1 MFVKVLLEKKGAEAI
16 KLPDSFLHSSWPSPS
31 LSLVVCREYLEK
43 RIIHSSSQPAATQT
57 TPPPSTVSE
66 STASESSAQVTE
78 VPAMSAEDLRT
89 LETVMRDQV
98 DDMLADILE
107 ERRRTVAMVSGSDSD
122 SEDSFDEK
130 YLPRSSGSGEGMEK
144 KEKKEKDMDG
154 DEDEEDIEKDIEKD
168 IEEDIEKDIE
178 EDIDNNT
185 DNNTDNNVDI
195 NTSIDNNNNTNTNT
209 NIDDNTN
216 DNTNDNTTTQST
228 DEEERRRNMDIKLTC
243 EQETAE
249 KPAESRF
256 IHMNQEDI
264 RAILGMSMES
274 IMGEEELENLTNAF
288 AKEVAEK
295 PAAAPEEKKETKS
308 GFWCR

>member
-1 MFVKVLLEKKGAEAI
+1 
-16 KLPDSFLHSSWPSPS
+16 
-31 LSLVVCREYLEK
+31 
-43 RIIHSSSQPAATQT
+43 
-57 TPPPSTVSE
+57 
-66 STASESSAQVTE
+66 
-78 VPAMSAEDLRT
+78 MSAEDLRT

-144 KEKKEKDMDG
+144 KEKEEKDMDG
-154 DEDEEDIEKDIEKD
+154 DEDEEDIEKDIEED
-168 IEEDIEKDIE
+168 IEEDIEK
-178 EDIDNNT
+178 DIDNNT

-256 IHMNQEDI
+256 IHMNQEDVG
-264 RAILGMSMES
+264 AILGMSMES

-295 PAAAPEEKKETKS
+295 PAAALEEKKETKS

>member
-1 MFVKVLLEKKGAEAI
+1 
-16 KLPDSFLHSSWPSPS
+16 
-31 LSLVVCREYLEK
+31 
-43 RIIHSSSQPAATQT
+43 
-57 TPPPSTVSE
+57 
-66 STASESSAQVTE
+66 
-78 VPAMSAEDLRT
+78 MSAEDLRT

-144 KEKKEKDMDG
+144 EKEEKDMDG
-154 DEDEEDIEKDIEKD
+154 DEDEEN
-168 IEEDIEKDIE
+168 IEEDIE

-185 DNNTDNNVDI
+185 DNTDNNVDI
-195 NTSIDNNNNTNTNT
+195 NTSIDNNNNT

-264 RAILGMSMES
+264 GAILGMSMES

>member
-1 MFVKVLLEKKGAEAI
+1 
-16 KLPDSFLHSSWPSPS
+16 
-31 LSLVVCREYLEK
+31 
-43 RIIHSSSQPAATQT
+43 
-57 TPPPSTVSE
+57 
-66 STASESSAQVTE
+66 
-78 VPAMSAEDLRT
+78 MSAEDLRT

-144 KEKKEKDMDG
+144 KEKEEKDMDG
-154 DEDEEDIEKDIEKD
+154 DED
-168 IEEDIEKDIE
+168 EEDIEKDIE

-195 NTSIDNNNNTNTNT
+195 NTSIDNNNNT

-264 RAILGMSMES
+264 GAILGMSMES

-295 PAAAPEEKKETKS
+295 PAAALEEKKETKS